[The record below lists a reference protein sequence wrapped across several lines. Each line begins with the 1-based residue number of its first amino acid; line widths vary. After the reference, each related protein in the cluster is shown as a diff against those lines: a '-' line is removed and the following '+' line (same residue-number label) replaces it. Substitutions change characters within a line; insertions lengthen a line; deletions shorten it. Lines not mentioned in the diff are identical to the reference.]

1 MLELANKGALLIGS
15 KRIGSI
21 IGHRLAAEGMNLGI
35 VYRKSRTAAEQLYR
49 DVTPMTKRICLL
61 QGDMGVEADVKRVI
75 ELALQELEGL
85 SFIINLA
92 SEYPKNPFHTLTTK
106 EWDESMN
113 AAKASYLLSVHGAR
127 TMMNNPGPTRG
138 HIILFSDWAAK
149 NTPYRDY
156 VPYLTSKAAID
167 FMTRAFAVELAPH
180 GILVNAI
187 APGPTI
193 RPRGI
198 SKRNWEQNV
207 VGQTPLTRESSAED
221 ISEMVIT
228 LLKSETITGE
238 TIRIDSGRH
247 LAGPNAKV

>member
-1 MLELANKGALLIGS
+1 MALSNTATFSLTVNDVIQEAYD
-15 KRIGSI
+15 RIGGDPI
-21 IGHRLAAEGMNLGI
+21 LG
-35 VYRKSRTAAEQLYR
+35 Y
-49 DVTPMTKRICLL
+49 DVR
-61 QGDMGVEADVKRVI
+61 
-75 ELALQELEGL
+75 
-85 SFIINLA
+85 S
-92 SEYPKNPFHTLTTK
+92 
-106 EWDESMN
+106 
-113 AAKASYLLSVHGAR
+113 AR
-127 TMMNNPGPTRG
+127 RSLNIM
-138 HIILFSDWAAK
+138 FSDWAAK

-198 SKRNWEQNV
+198 GKRNWEQNV
-207 VGQTPLTRESSAED
+207 VNQTPLTRESSAQD

-238 TIRIDSGRH
+238 TIHIDSGRH
-247 LAGPNAKV
+247 LAGPSVKV

>member
-1 MLELANKGALLIGS
+1 MLELAGKGALLIGS
-15 KRIGSI
+15 KRIGALL
-21 IGHRLAAEGMNLGI
+21 GHRLAAEGINLGI
-35 VYRKSRTAAEQLYR
+35 VYRKSRPTAEKLYR
-49 DVTPMTKRICLL
+49 DLTPIAKRLCLL
-61 QGDMGVEADVKRVI
+61 QGDMSVEDDVERVI
-75 ELALQELEGL
+75 DKALEELENL

-92 SEYPKNPFHTLTTK
+92 SEYPKTPFQTLSTT
-106 EWDESMN
+106 EWNESMN
-113 AAKASYLLSVHGAR
+113 TAKASYLLSVHGAR
-127 TMMNNPGPTRG
+127 KMMNNPGPTRG

-156 VPYLTSKAAID
+156 LPYLTSKAAID

-193 RPRGI
+193 RPPGI
-198 SKRNWEQNV
+198 SKQNWDQNV
-207 VGQTPLTRESSAED
+207 VSQTPLTRESSSED
-221 ISEMVIT
+221 ISEMMIA